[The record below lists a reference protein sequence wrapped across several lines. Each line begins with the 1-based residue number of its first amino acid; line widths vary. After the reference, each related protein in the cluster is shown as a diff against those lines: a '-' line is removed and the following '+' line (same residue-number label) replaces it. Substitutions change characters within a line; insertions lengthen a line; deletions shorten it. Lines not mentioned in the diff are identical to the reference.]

1 MKPADKPPAMRT
13 MRLLLERGAD
23 RARSHCCFVLLPIHF
38 IPDSL
43 TCSAPLFLKRQ
54 CDRTLGADP
63 NALTDKGLCPLF
75 TAAVINFTEAIP
87 LLLEHG
93 ALVDTPSQ
101 GQGPGVYYTAFH
113 VACSEGFLDCVEALV
128 RAGCDTSIE
137 ALGGGTGEQLA
148 RTTGQTAVLELL
160 ELLRAEQL
168 ADLPAAVA
176 KKKRKKRKKSKKK
189 KPPASAAQQ
198 ERDGLVRWGSA
209 AFSLCTTAHAL
220 YTRITNRCGGSLS
233 ETAVR
238 PNP

>member
-1 MKPADKPPAMRT
+1 
-13 MRLLLERGAD
+13 
-23 RARSHCCFVLLPIHF
+23 V
-38 IPDSL
+38 
-43 TCSAPLFLKRQ
+43 PLFLKRQ

-75 TAAVINFTEAIP
+75 TAAVIGFTEAIP

-101 GQGPGVYYTAFH
+101 GQAPGVYYTAFH

-148 RTTGQTAVLELL
+148 RTTGQTAVLERL

-168 ADLPAAVA
+168 GDLPAAVA
-176 KKKRKKRKKSKKK
+176 KKKRKKRKKKKV
-189 KPPASAAQQ
+189 PAQQ

-220 YTRITNRCGGSLS
+220 YTRIEQVRRLS
-233 ETAVR
+233 F
-238 PNP
+238 